1 MHPIT
6 LTPEQQQEAQ
16 AIYQQL
22 LTVAPERLQQMA
34 QLLASKSDSEFFGK
48 TEFEL
53 RELLHALGSDLLN
66 TARQERKKGGT
77 EDPRASA
84 FPAAAMPDSSVTPR
98 EP

>member
-1 MHPIT
+1 MQPIS
-6 LTPEQQQEAQ
+6 LTPEQQREAQ
-16 AIYQQL
+16 AIDQKL

-34 QLLASKSDSEFFGK
+34 QLLASKSESEFFGK

-53 RELLHALGSDLLN
+53 RELLNALGTDLLN
-66 TARQERKKGGT
+66 TARQERKKGAT

-84 FPAAAMPDSSVTPR
+84 FPAEAMPDSSGTPR